1 MGGQVLESL
10 WLCCKP
16 GWPAHHGGPALKMS
30 LSSSFMMFNQHE
42 RRTME
47 ICPAT
52 QPYSPS
58 HLRLVTLMR
67 AAVASFFSASS
78 CAATSFWYLAGT
90 LLSPVFMFTV
100 TTSPSVQVTTI
111 DSAAAA
117 PLLPPGHAVHQ
128 IRGTA
133 IQDELKQNMPKEP
146 GVSEH
151 GIAQLVSAAIQQ
163 TAGP

>member
-1 MGGQVLESL
+1 MD
-10 WLCCKP
+10 
-16 GWPAHHGGPALKMS
+16 
-30 LSSSFMMFNQHE
+30 
-42 RRTME
+42 

-52 QPYSPS
+52 SSYSRS
-58 HLRLVTLMR
+58 HLRLVTLVR

-90 LLSPVFMFTV
+90 LLSPDFMFTV

-117 PLLPPGHAVHQ
+117 PRLPPGHAMHQ
-128 IRGTA
+128 IRGTG
-133 IQDELKQNMPKEP
+133 IQDKLNQKMPKEP
-146 GVSEH
+146 GVSED
-151 GIAQLVSAAIQQ
+151 GIAQLVSAEIQQ